1 MRTRRLGRTHL
12 QVSEISLGALFFGEP
27 AEEARSRATID
38 RALDLGINWI
48 DTAAGYKES
57 EVVVG
62 RALQGRRK
70 NVYLSTKYFP
80 YAPWPEPDL
89 SVAALE
95 RAVEQSLARLQT
107 EVIDLFQLHWI
118 PNVADLHAILNS
130 DLPVALDRL
139 RQQGKI
145 RFIGLSNAS
154 EQDGEQ
160 RVLIEAVKS
169 GIFDTVM
176 GCYNLFFQTAER
188 ELFGLCQ
195 AQDIGVLVMMPLDQP
210 ADGYGLVNRES
221 ARKSVQA
228 MMARGMLPAEPPY
241 TSADLFD
248 FLLAPPA
255 RSLPEAA
262 LRFALAP
269 PAVSTVLSG
278 TNNPQH
284 LEANLTA
291 ADGRPLA
298 PDVIARARQLFGR
311 INEHKVRPGG
321 EQT

>member
-1 MRTRRLGRTHL
+1 MRTRRLGRTNL
-12 QVSEISLGALFFGEP
+12 QVSEISLGALFFGDL
-27 AEEARSRATID
+27 ADEARSRNTID
-38 RALDLGINWI
+38 RALESGINWI
-48 DTAAGYKES
+48 DTAAGYQAS

-62 RALQGRRK
+62 QVLRGQRER
-70 NVYLSTKYFP
+70 VYLSTKYFP
-80 YAPWPEPDL
+80 YAPWPEVDL
-89 SVAALE
+89 RAASLQ
-95 RAVEQSLARLQT
+95 RAVEQSLTRLQT
-107 EVIDLFQLHWI
+107 DVIDLFQLHWI
-118 PNVADLHAILNS
+118 PTVADLRAILDS

-160 RVLIEAVKS
+160 TVLIEAVKS

-176 GCYNLFFQTAER
+176 CCYNLFFQTAER

-195 AQDIGVLVMMPLDQP
+195 AHNIGVLVMMPLDQP
-210 ADGYGLVNRES
+210 ADGYGLVSRKS
-221 ARKSVQA
+221 ARQSVQA
-228 MMARGMLPAEPPY
+228 MIARGMLPAAAPY
-241 TSADLFD
+241 TNADLFD

-255 RSLPEAA
+255 HTIPEAA

-278 TNNPQH
+278 TNNIQH
-284 LEANLTA
+284 LEANLAA

-298 PDVIARARQLFGR
+298 PGVLARARQLFGQ

-321 EQT
+321 